1 MLLSDLRYAARSLSR
16 APGFA
21 LTVILTLG
29 LGIGAN
35 TAIFS
40 VVRGV
45 LLRPLPHKDG
55 DRLVY
60 LRHSI
65 KGPGGENVNFSVPEI
80 NDFRES
86 AKSLAGIAEYSGMIY
101 TLQGKQD
108 AVRMTVGLVTGNYFK
123 VMGLSPI
130 AGRLLNEGD
139 DGLNVPPVMVL
150 TYEYWMKRFG
160 GDPKIIGQH
169 VRLGGKSVE
178 VVGVVQPAPYFPR
191 PMDALLNMIMSEH
204 HTSALMIQGRSHR
217 ITEMIARLAPGASV
231 EKTMNR
237 PGPLMVCAPRC
248 PGGKQ
253 TRSPLLSTRRPPA
266 SRNTGAP
273 ETTYV
278 HSSDA

>member
-1 MLLSDLRYAARSLSR
+1 MPLSDLRYAARTLLR

-21 LTVILTLG
+21 LTVVLTLG

-65 KGPGGENVNFSVPEI
+65 KGPGGENVAFSVPEI

-86 AKSLAGIAEYSGMIY
+86 AKSLAGIAEYSQMIY

-108 AVRMTVGLVTGNYFK
+108 AVRMNVGLVTGNYFK
-123 VMGLSPI
+123 VMGLSAI

-150 TYEYWMKRFG
+150 TTEYWLKRFG
-160 GDPKIIGQH
+160 GDRSIIDT
-169 VRLGGKSVE
+169 VSWE
-178 VVGVVQPAPYFPR
+178 
-191 PMDALLNMIMSEH
+191 
-204 HTSALMIQGRSHR
+204 
-217 ITEMIARLAPGASV
+217 ITLKRES
-231 EKTMNR
+231 
-237 PGPLMVCAPRC
+237 
-248 PGGKQ
+248 
-253 TRSPLLSTRRPPA
+253 
-266 SRNTGAP
+266 
-273 ETTYV
+273 
-278 HSSDA
+278 